1 MFNANLLKAELLI
14 KGIST
19 DELAKTLEINK
30 STLSKRIN
38 GKSEWTLSEL
48 QKVGEILGVEKMN
61 HIFFGQE
68 VS

>member
-19 DELAKTLEINK
+19 DELAKILGINK

-48 QKVGEILGVEKMN
+48 KKVGEILGVEKLN
-61 HIFFGQE
+61 QIFFNLK

>member
-19 DELAKTLEINK
+19 DELAKILGINK

-48 QKVGEILGVEKMN
+48 KKVGEILGAEKLN
-61 HIFFGQE
+61 QIFLT
-68 VS
+68 

>member
-1 MFNANLLKAELLI
+1 MFNANLLKAELII

-19 DELAKTLEINK
+19 DELAKILGINK

-48 QKVGEILGVEKMN
+48 KKVGEIHGGERLYQIV
-61 HIFFGQE
+61 
-68 VS
+68 VT

>member
-19 DELAKTLEINK
+19 EELAKILGINK

-48 QKVGEILGVEKMN
+48 KKVGEVIGGEKLN
-61 HIFFGQE
+61 EIFFA
-68 VS
+68 